1 MPMTAEHTRALELW
15 ETGDRDEA
23 LAALRRAVLSGLDLE
38 AANDFGVVAAA
49 TIGEEAGRAVFETI
63 LALEPDHGQAREN
76 RDALGGGG
84 ADGAWRRSQTLGGP
98 DPDLPERAFPG
109 MPAAAVMREHALR
122 YAFTLDLVAGL
133 DMLDLGC
140 GTGYGSEMLSWAARS
155 VRGFDLWEPSADE
168 RPRWPGGAVLSYGH
182 DLCRDRLPTADGA
195 VMFEVMEHLA
205 DAPAALRR
213 TWAAVDLLICSFP
226 NPVFHG
232 SHHNPYHVND
242 WPLDRVERE
251 IADATVGRF
260 EGVGLAHWRQDYRD
274 GTQGMILPGRDP
286 DASYWIIVAR
296 GVGPAR

>member
-1 MPMTAEHTRALELW
+1 MTAEHTRALELW
-15 ETGDRDEA
+15 ETGNRDEA

-63 LALEPDHGQAREN
+63 LALEPAHAQAREN
-76 RDALGGGG
+76 RDALGGAAGS
-84 ADGAWRRSQTLGGP
+84 DGAWRRSTTLGGP

-109 MPAAAVMREHALR
+109 MPAAPVMREHALR

-133 DMLDLGC
+133 DTLDLGC

-155 VRGFDLWEPSADE
+155 VRGFDLWEPDAAE
-168 RPRWPGGAVLSYGH
+168 RPRWPGGAVLTYGH
-182 DLCRDRLPTADGA
+182 DLCRDRLPTADAA

-205 DAPAALRR
+205 DAPSALRR
-213 TWAAVDLLICSFP
+213 TWAAVDTLICSFP

-260 EGVGLAHWRQDYRD
+260 GSVALAHWRQDYRD
-274 GTQGMILPGRDP
+274 GSQGMILPGRDP
-286 DASYWIIVAR
+286 EASYWIILAR
-296 GVGPAR
+296 GVGRDR